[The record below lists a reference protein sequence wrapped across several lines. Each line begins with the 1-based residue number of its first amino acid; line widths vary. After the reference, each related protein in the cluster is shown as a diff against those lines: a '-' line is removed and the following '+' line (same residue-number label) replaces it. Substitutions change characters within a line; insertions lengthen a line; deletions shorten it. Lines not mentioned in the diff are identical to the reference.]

1 VNHLAVGGVRALLS
15 HRQAPLPPA
24 LGGESLA
31 SVPVSVVT
39 VDDQAVFRQ
48 VARELI
54 DATAGFE
61 SIGEAASGEA
71 GIALVDELDPQL
83 VLMDV
88 RMPDMNGIEAARRI
102 KDAHP
107 STVVLLV
114 SIEDTA
120 NLPADVEDSG
130 ASEFVRKQDFGP
142 AKLRALWERHGQ
154 AA

>member
-1 VNHLAVGGVRALLS
+1 M
-15 HRQAPLPPA
+15 
-24 LGGESLA
+24 
-31 SVPVSVVT
+31 PVSVVT
-39 VDDQAVFRQ
+39 VDDQAVFRA

-54 DATAGFE
+54 EATAGFE
-61 SIGEAASGEA
+61 PVGEADSAEA

-88 RMPDMNGIEAARRI
+88 RMPDMDGVEAAKRI
-102 KDAHP
+102 KATHP

-114 SIEDTA
+114 SIEDPPTT
-120 NLPADVEDSG
+120 PAEIKDCG

-142 AKLRALWERHGQ
+142 SKLRALWEQHGR